1 MTPRP
6 EQNVGASS
14 TAASPGDEYVVLVDE
29 KDVELGSMEKW
40 QAHVEGRLH
49 RAFSIFVF
57 RPDGALLLQRRAS
70 TKYHTGGLWTNTC
83 CSHPRPGEAIA
94 VAAHRRLREEMGF
107 DCPLSPVWAF
117 EYRAAVGNGLVE
129 HEYDHVLFGTADVTP
144 SPDAN
149 EVDDVR
155 WMFLADL
162 WVELQ
167 RAPASFTPWLR
178 IALAQF
184 PLRLLAEADI
194 IVNAPSR

>member
-6 EQNVGASS
+6 ERIVSASGKV
-14 TAASPGDEYVVLVDE
+14 ASPGDECVILVDE
-29 KDVELGSMEKW
+29 EDVELGTMEKW

-49 RAFSIFVF
+49 RAFSVFVF
-57 RPDGALLLQRRAS
+57 RPDGALLLQRRAK
-70 TKYHTGGLWTNTC
+70 TKYHTGGLWSNTC
-83 CSHPRPGEAIA
+83 CSHPRPGEAIDA
-94 VAAHRRLREEMGF
+94 AAHRRLREEMGF

-117 EYRAAVGNGLVE
+117 VYRAAVGNGLLE
-129 HEYDHVLFGTADVTP
+129 HEYDHVFFGTADAAP

-194 IVNAPSR
+194 IVHAASR